1 MAGWAK
7 RLGFGLVG
15 LAALIAV
22 TLTILAARTRL
33 PGEELTPAGVR
44 RNTLQ
49 YVKMRDAVPIALVS
63 PVLRHWAQRCY
74 FFRYPAHISLLCLPM
89 KPLTISTRPISGPRF
104 VGDLHDPCPPSL
116 LLFPFNAFPNWLS
129 LHTHHSRC

>member
-15 LAALIAV
+15 LAALVAV

-44 RNTLQ
+44 RNTSQ

-74 FFRYPAHISLLCLPM
+74 FFRYPAHISLLCPDE
-89 KPLTISTRPISGPRF
+89 T
-104 VGDLHDPCPPSL
+104 VDH
-116 LLFPFNAFPNWLS
+116 
-129 LHTHHSRC
+129 LHTSDKWATFRWRSP